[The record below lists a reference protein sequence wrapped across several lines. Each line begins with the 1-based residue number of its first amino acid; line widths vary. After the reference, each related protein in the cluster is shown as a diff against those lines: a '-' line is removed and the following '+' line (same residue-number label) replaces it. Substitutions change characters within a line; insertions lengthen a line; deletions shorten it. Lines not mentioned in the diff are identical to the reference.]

1 MEAFARLARPV
12 PPRSVAKGRT
22 SSQTRRVQPAASAL
36 RLREKSM
43 NKTKK
48 NQDAS
53 RADAERRSGR
63 DRRQRDAGAPSGTR
77 DRRTGIEPRRPEA
90 VELDLTLSQWA
101 ALNDEFSQLYRTA
114 AAMPR
119 ETGG

>member
-1 MEAFARLARPV
+1 
-12 PPRSVAKGRT
+12 
-22 SSQTRRVQPAASAL
+22 
-36 RLREKSM
+36 M

-48 NQDAS
+48 NQ
-53 RADAERRSGR
+53 DAERRSGR

-90 VELDLTLSQWA
+90 VELDLTMSQWA
-101 ALNDEFSQLYRTA
+101 ALNDEFSQASRSA

-119 ETGG
+119 ESGG